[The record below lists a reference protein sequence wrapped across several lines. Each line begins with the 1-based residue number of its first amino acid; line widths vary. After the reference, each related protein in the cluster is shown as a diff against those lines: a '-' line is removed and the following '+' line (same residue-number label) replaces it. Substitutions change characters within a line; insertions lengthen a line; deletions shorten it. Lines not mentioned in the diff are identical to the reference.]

1 MADGELGSYSGFM
14 PSFALFLP
22 NIDFIYPRL
31 RLVIFDHNAN
41 GLTSDILGHVY
52 TGIDRARIVDAR
64 MVERGGAGWWDWECG
79 RGSRDVDRS
88 GT

>member
-1 MADGELGSYSGFM
+1 MADGKLGSYSRFM
-14 PSFALFLP
+14 PSFASFLP
-22 NIDFIYPRL
+22 NIDFVYPRPC
-31 RLVIFDHNAN
+31 LVISDPNAN
-41 GLTSDILGHVY
+41 GLTSDTSGHVY

-64 MVERGGAGWWDWECG
+64 VVERGGAGWRDRECG